1 MNTNRFRKTLAVI
14 LSLLIATAVFPLTVY
29 AEPEATNVST
39 WAELKDA
46 LKANGGVKLQND
58 IVAADN
64 SAALIVSKSAN
75 VTLDLNGFKIDRG
88 LDSAQKQGNVIIVNG
103 ELTVTDSSADGAG
116 KITGGWTDGTG
127 GGVWVRAG
135 GLFTLAG
142 GMIDGNTAS
151 NIGGGVYLSGSGG
164 KFIMTGGLITG
175 NTAKNGG
182 GVGMDSTGS
191 VEISGG
197 TISGNTA
204 RIHGGGAWIGKN
216 TTLTFSGG
224 TITGNNAQW
233 GGGVYINYGNFD
245 FTGGTISGNSQTHG
259 IDIASRGGTY
269 RPSFDVTVS
278 CGDGGAVTADKSPA
292 DMDDTVT
299 LTVEPENYCKLKSLT
314 VTAGS
319 DVIPTEKVSDDT
331 YTFTMP
337 CSPVTVSAEFGELH
351 EVRTG
356 VSLYNDHY
364 GYTDHGCT
372 LTADKEYALE
382 GETVTLTLSTA
393 PGYVYLFGD
402 VNYDIPVTQV
412 SDTTFTF
419 TMPDE
424 DAEAYAYVQKAEYTV
439 LLGGTANSYVS
450 FLLNYETRDNAPFP
464 AEYNDRIDVL
474 FHTSYDQQIGG
485 MTYTYTENGNTVT
498 NEIWY
503 DWNGMDALQGSF
515 MMPNSDVTVRV
526 EYADIYNVTE
536 DWDHV
541 ENGLISADVTKA
553 AAGSVVTVA
562 AAPDERYAFSEW
574 NIAPAVELLTDETL
588 ANGTRLATFAMPG
601 SDVSFSA
608 SFDQVI
614 FDVTAELPDGHGAI
628 AGEDWGRAGE
638 NYSFTVTPDEG
649 YTFKTVSALADGEEI
664 NCTNNGG
671 VYTFLMPASDVTL
684 RATFSYGSGWN
695 DLAALLR
702 EGGEIVLDRDYTA
715 SSGDAA
721 LEVPEGVSATLDL
734 NGHTVNGNAVAED
747 DLLTVCGDLRLTDSV
762 GGGGITARDCGDT
775 VYAYSG
781 SFVMTGGAL
790 EYTGN
795 GTGCVYVG
803 AHSTFRLD
811 GGTLLTGSGCS
822 AAVYNCGT
830 FEMTG
835 GAISGDACDMV
846 YCNLGEMLFTGGSI
860 RGTLGDEDYYGY
872 GVYLF
877 FADLYLSG
885 DTDID
890 VTERRFENDPET
902 EIDENDYDIGLS
914 NWSMI
919 HVIGPL
925 SADGPRLGVNGNKGY
940 EGVIADGAAYGED
953 DPGYTIT
960 DGDVS
965 RLKSAKPGY
974 GLRLTDENKIE
985 LAALLTVTFEK
996 GDEEAGGEMA
1006 DAYVVSGG
1014 TFMLPACGF
1023 EAPAG
1028 KEFREWS
1035 VRIGEEDPVAKNPD
1049 EEITVTDNTTVT
1061 AVYAVA
1067 ADPDQEAADTVID
1080 LINAIGEVTYTDASK
1095 AKIDAARTA
1104 FNALSEAQQA
1114 LVTNY
1119 AVLEADEARYAE
1131 LKAAADQAAADQ
1143 AAADEVIAKIGA
1155 IGNVEYTDACKA
1167 KIDAARTA
1175 YNALTTAQKE
1185 LVTNYAVLEADEA
1198 RYAELKAA
1206 ADQAAAD
1213 QAAADEVIAKIDAIG
1228 EVTYTDASKAKID
1241 AARTAF
1247 NALTDAQKALVT
1259 NYAVLESAEARYAEL
1274 KAAADQAA
1282 ADQAAADEVIAKI
1295 NAIGAVTYT
1304 DASKAK
1310 IDAARTAFNALTD
1323 AQKALVTNYETLTA
1337 AEARY
1342 AELKAAAE
1350 TPTDPT
1356 DPTEPETPTEPTDPD
1371 TPSEDNKCPWDDVD
1385 HGTSFWGR
1393 IVRFFHSILYFFAHL
1408 FGRR

>member
-1 MNTNRFRKTLAVI
+1 MNAKRFRKTLAVI

-29 AEPEATNVST
+29 AEPEVTNVST
-39 WAELKDA
+39 WAGLKDA

-103 ELTVTDSSADGAG
+103 ELTVTDTSADGAG
-116 KITGGWTDGTG
+116 KITGGWTDSTG

-191 VEISGG
+191 VEILGG

-224 TITGNNAQW
+224 LITDNNAQW

-259 IDIASRGGTY
+259 IDIGSRGGTY
-269 RPSFDVTVS
+269 RPSFDVNVN

-299 LTVEPENYCKLKSLT
+299 LTVAPEDYYKLATLT
-314 VTAGS
+314 VTAGI

-331 YTFTMP
+331 YTFIMP

-351 EVRTG
+351 EVRTN

-364 GYTDHGCT
+364 NYTDHGCT

-382 GETVTLTLSTA
+382 GETVTLTLSMA

-402 VNYDIPVTQV
+402 VNYDIPITQV

-424 DAEAYAYVQKAEYTV
+424 DADAYAYIQKAEYTV
-439 LLGGTANSYVS
+439 LLGGTASSDVL
-450 FLLNYETRDNAPFP
+450 FLLNGETRDSAPFP
-464 AEYNDRIDVL
+464 AEYNDWVDVL
-474 FHTSYDQQIGG
+474 FYPPGDQLISG
-485 MTYTYTENGNTVT
+485 MTYTYTENGAAVT
-498 NEIWY
+498 NAIAY
-503 DWNGMDALQGSF
+503 DWNDMGALQGHF
-515 MMPNSDVTVRV
+515 RMPNGDVTVRV
-526 EYADIYNVTE
+526 EYENIYNVTE
-536 DWDHV
+536 DWDNTD
-541 ENGLISADVTKA
+541 NGIISADVTKA
-553 AAGSVVTVA
+553 AKGSEVTVA
-562 AAPDERYAFSEW
+562 AAPDERYTFSEW

-614 FDVTAELPDGHGAI
+614 FDVTAELPDGHGTI
-628 AGEDWGRAGE
+628 TGEDWGRAGE
-638 NYSFTVTPDEG
+638 NYAFTVTPDEG
-649 YTFKTVSALADGEEI
+649 YTVKTVSVLADGEEI
-664 NCTNNGG
+664 GCTNNGG
-671 VYTFLMPASDVTL
+671 VYTFLMPASEVTL

-762 GGGGITARDCGDT
+762 GGGKITARDCGDT

-795 GTGCVYVG
+795 RTGCVYVG
-803 AHSTFRLD
+803 AHSAFRLE

-822 AAVYNCGT
+822 ASVYNCGT

-846 YCNLGEMLFTGGSI
+846 YNNLGDMLFTGGSI
-860 RGTLGDEDYYGY
+860 RGTLGDDDFYGY

-877 FADLYLSG
+877 FSDLYLSG
-885 DTDID
+885 DADID
-890 VTERRFENDPET
+890 VTERDPET
-902 EIDENDYDIGLS
+902 AIDENDYDIGLS

-919 HVIGPL
+919 HVIGAL

-940 EGVIADGAAYGED
+940 EGVIADGAAYGEG
-953 DPGYTIT
+953 DPDYTIT
-960 DGDVS
+960 DGDVN

-974 GLRLTDENKIE
+974 GLRLTDENNIE

-1014 TFMLPACGF
+1014 AFTLPACGF
-1023 EAPAG
+1023 EAPVG
-1028 KEFREWS
+1028 KEFKEWS

-1049 EEITVTDNTTVT
+1049 DEITVTDNTTVT

-1080 LINAIGEVTYTDASK
+1080 LINAIGTVAYTEASK
-1095 AKIDAARTA
+1095 AKIDDAKDAYD
-1104 FNALSEAQQA
+1104 ALTDAQKA
-1114 LVTNY
+1114 LVTNTQTLTD
-1119 AVLEADEARYAE
+1119 AVTRYNE
-1131 LKAAADQAAADQ
+1131 LKAEADQAAADQ
-1143 AAADEVIAKIGA
+1143 TAANEVISKITV
-1155 IGNVEYTDACKA
+1155 IGEVEYTDACKA
-1167 KIDAARTA
+1167 KIDAAQDA
-1175 YNALTTAQKE
+1175 YDALTDTQKALVANYETLTAAQ
-1185 LVTNYAVLEADEA
+1185 A
-1198 RYAELKAA
+1198 RYAELKA
-1206 ADQAAAD
+1206 Q
-1213 QAAADEVIAKIDAIG
+1213 
-1228 EVTYTDASKAKID
+1228 
-1241 AARTAF
+1241 
-1247 NALTDAQKALVT
+1247 
-1259 NYAVLESAEARYAEL
+1259 
-1274 KAAADQAA
+1274 
-1282 ADQAAADEVIAKI
+1282 
-1295 NAIGAVTYT
+1295 
-1304 DASKAK
+1304 
-1310 IDAARTAFNALTD
+1310 
-1323 AQKALVTNYETLTA
+1323 
-1337 AEARY
+1337 
-1342 AELKAAAE
+1342 AE

-1356 DPTEPETPTEPTDPD
+1356 DPTQPENPTDPTDPD
-1371 TPSEDNKCPWDDVD
+1371 TPSGSNKCPWDNVD
-1385 HGTSFWGR
+1385 HGASFWGR
-1393 IVRFFHSILYFFAHL
+1393 IVRFFHNILYFFAHL

>member
-1 MNTNRFRKTLAVI
+1 MNAKRFRKTLAVI

-29 AEPEATNVST
+29 AEPEVTNVST
-39 WAELKDA
+39 WAGLKDA

-103 ELTVTDSSADGAG
+103 ELTVTDTSADGAG
-116 KITGGWTDGTG
+116 KITGGWTDNTG

-191 VEISGG
+191 VEILGG

-224 TITGNNAQW
+224 LITDNNAQW

-259 IDIASRGGTY
+259 IDIGSKGGTY

-299 LTVEPENYCKLKSLT
+299 LTVAPDNYYKLKSLT

-319 DVIPTEKVSDDT
+319 DVIPTEKMSDDT
-331 YTFTMP
+331 YTFIMP

-364 GYTDHGCT
+364 NYTDHGCT

-382 GETVTLTLSTA
+382 GETVTLTLSMA

-402 VNYDIPVTQV
+402 VNYDIPITQV

-424 DAEAYAYVQKAEYTV
+424 EAEAYAYVQKAEHTV
-439 LLGGTANSYVS
+439 LLGGTASQYVS
-450 FLLNYETRDNAPFP
+450 FLLNYETRDNVPFP
-464 AEYNDRIDVL
+464 AEYNDRIDVI
-474 FHTSYDQQIGG
+474 FYPYDQLISG

-498 NEIWY
+498 NEIDY
-503 DWNGMDALQGSF
+503 DWNDVGALQGHFS
-515 MMPNSDVTVRV
+515 MPNGDVTVRV
-526 EYADIYNVTE
+526 EYENIYNVTE

-541 ENGLISADVTKA
+541 ENGLISADMTKA
-553 AAGSVVTVA
+553 AADSVVTVA

-608 SFDQVI
+608 SFNQVI
-614 FDVTAELPDGHGAI
+614 FDVTTDTPDGHGTI
-628 AGEDWGRAGE
+628 TGEDWGRAGE
-638 NYSFTVTPDEG
+638 NYAFTVTPDEG
-649 YTFKTVSALADGEEI
+649 YSIKTVSVLANGEEI
-664 NCTNNGG
+664 GCTNNGG
-671 VYTFLMPASDVTL
+671 VYTFPMPASDVTL
-684 RATFSYGSGWN
+684 RATFTYGSGWS

-702 EGGEIVLDRDYTA
+702 KGGEIVLDRDYTA
-715 SSGDAA
+715 ASGDVA
-721 LEVPEGVSATLDL
+721 LVVPEDVSVTLNL

-747 DLLTVCGDLRLTDSV
+747 DLLTVCGDMRLTDSV

-803 AHSTFRLD
+803 AHSTFRLED
-811 GGTLLTGSGCS
+811 GTLQTGSGCS
-822 AAVYNCGT
+822 ATVYNCGT

-846 YCNLGEMLFTGGSI
+846 YNNLSDMLFTGGSI
-860 RGTLGDEDYYGY
+860 RGTLGDDDFYGY

-877 FADLYLSG
+877 FSDLYLSG
-885 DTDID
+885 DADID
-890 VTERRFENDPET
+890 VTERDPET
-902 EIDENDYDIGLS
+902 AINENDYDIGLS

-925 SADGPRLGVNGNKGY
+925 STEGPRLGVNGNEGY

-996 GDEEAGGEMA
+996 GDEKAGGEMA
-1006 DAYVVSGG
+1006 DEYVVSGCAF
-1014 TFMLPACGF
+1014 TLPACGF
-1023 EAPAG
+1023 EAPTG
-1028 KEFREWS
+1028 KEFKEWS
-1035 VRIGEEDPVAKNPD
+1035 VQIGEEDPVTKNPD
-1049 EEITVTDNTTVT
+1049 DEITVTDHTTVT

-1067 ADPDQEAADTVID
+1067 SDPDQEAADTVIG
-1080 LINAIGEVTYTDASK
+1080 LINAIGTVAYTEASK
-1095 AKIDAARTA
+1095 AKIDEASTA
-1104 FNALSEAQQA
+1104 YDALTDTQKA

-1119 AVLEADEARYAE
+1119 ELLTAAQARYAE

-1143 AAADEVIAKIGA
+1143 TAADEVIAKIDT
-1155 IGNVEYTDACKA
+1155 IGTVEYTDACKA
-1167 KIDAARTA
+1167 KIDEASDA
-1175 YNALTTAQKE
+1175 YAALTDTQKA
-1185 LVTNYAVLEADEA
+1185 LVTNYETLTAAQA

-1213 QAAADEVIAKIDAIG
+1213 QTAANEVIAKIDDIG
-1228 EVTYTDASKAKID
+1228 TVEYTDACKAKID
-1241 AARTAF
+1241 AAQDAYD
-1247 NALTDAQKALVT
+1247 ALTDTQKALVA
-1259 NYAVLESAEARYAEL
+1259 NYETLTAAQARYAEL
-1274 KAAADQAA
+1274 KAQ
-1282 ADQAAADEVIAKI
+1282 
-1295 NAIGAVTYT
+1295 
-1304 DASKAK
+1304 
-1310 IDAARTAFNALTD
+1310 
-1323 AQKALVTNYETLTA
+1323 
-1337 AEARY
+1337 
-1342 AELKAAAE
+1342 AE

-1356 DPTEPETPTEPTDPD
+1356 DPTQPENPTDPTDPD
-1371 TPSEDNKCPWDDVD
+1371 TPSGSNKCPWDNVD

-1393 IVRFFHSILYFFAHL
+1393 IVRFFHNILYFFAHL